1 MLDSRSRLLIYDE
14 MIDLCQRYLLEMK
27 DSAEWQEAAYQ
38 LFEKNWDDLKR
49 RLTSEETGA
58 LSGEEREQEAA
69 RCHTLRV
76 LYQSIIDRMERQ
88 FSQLTSQVQGVRQSK
103 TIMNAYQGMGRTDQ
117 VAYYFDEKK

>member
-1 MLDSRSRLLIYDE
+1 MHDAQSRLAVYDE

-27 DSAEWQEAAYQ
+27 DGTEWRDAAFQ
-38 LFEKNWDDLKR
+38 LFEKNWDELKR
-49 RLTSEETGA
+49 RLPSEETGA
-58 LSGEEREQEAA
+58 LSREEREQEVA